1 MPLVFV
7 GSLGGIAPNGVVY
20 DQART
25 MREIGIRLKRENPRR
40 PALMCQPSVLKCVQD
55 HFQEA
60 FGHDKKI
67 YAGSSIQ
74 DAEKIADEILR
85 MPDRERHDWM
95 IYMDDILALA
105 VTSRLAVSL
114 PPEKLPRAVI
124 MRNLQFQMR
133 YPVKE
138 PIFYDSSLSE
148 FASIG
153 VSLLMGAMKDGKLD
167 AGKVYYHQ
175 TESK

>member
-1 MPLVFV
+1 
-7 GSLGGIAPNGVVY
+7 
-20 DQART
+20 
-25 MREIGIRLKRENPRR
+25 MREIGIRLKRDNPRC
-40 PALMCQPSVLKCVQD
+40 PALMCQPSVLKCVRD

-60 FGHDKKI
+60 FGHDGKI
-67 YAGSSIQ
+67 YVGSSIQ
-74 DAEKIADEILR
+74 DAEQIADEILR
-85 MPDRERHDWM
+85 MPDGKRHDWM

-114 PPEKLPRAVI
+114 PPERLPRAAI

-133 YPVKE
+133 YPVKD

-153 VSLLMGAMKDGKLD
+153 VSLLMDAMKAGKLD